1 MWPFK
6 KKIDSLSESGFFSG
20 LTDWHSHILP
30 GVDDGISKMEMSLKT
45 LAQYEKWGIRTLWLT
60 PHIMEDY
67 PNTPDS
73 LRKRF
78 DELKAQYSGP
88 IEINLAA
95 EHMLDALFE
104 ERIVDNNVLPIG
116 PEKDHLLIETSYFN
130 PPIEFDGMLEEI
142 FSKGY
147 YPLLAHPERYRYMDN
162 KRYEELKEKGVKFQ
176 LNFNSLIGGYGTL
189 AQTKAE
195 WLLKNDMID
204 VVGSDLHRLE
214 TKIKMSECSPRKK
227 ESLDQL
233 LKIAESPRIG

>member
-214 TKIKMSECSPRKK
+214 TMIKMSECSPRKK